1 MARMGLKAQSG
12 KREAQGARREAQ
24 SGKREAQGAGRLAL
38 TGLRD
43 YGTTSN
49 KRKQTAKYAEYAEK
63 WDSSAG
69 TGSPL
74 ISAFQHFTISA
85 FQFFFFPSPLSR
97 PALRSSLFALRSPL
111 SPLFH
116 LPSSGTILLHVQK
129 KQPGT
134 VRPAARRAE
143 SNW

>member
-1 MARMGLKAQSG
+1 MALMGLKAQSG

-85 FQFFFFPSPLSR
+85 FQFFFCPRHLSR
-97 PALRSSLFALRSPL
+97 ASFATLSYPLCPPLPPL
-111 SPLFH
+111 SPL
-116 LPSSGTILLHVQK
+116 PSPVLLL
-129 KQPGT
+129 
-134 VRPAARRAE
+134 
-143 SNW
+143 